1 MAADPVTAAHGDGL
15 LTAADLAFEPD
26 DGLRRELYDGVMH
39 VVPPP
44 GDTHSW
50 QVLALYR
57 LLYATAPG
65 DVFVLHDVGVHV
77 GLRRLFVP
85 DLTVVYRTTPF
96 HDNGFDPGGVLLVV
110 ECLSPGSVIMDRIAK
125 PAVYAEQGIPYF
137 WRVDNGPCLQT
148 YRPDPHAGAYGGKVE
163 LGPAEV
169 GEPASPWPL
178 QVDMNELLMPG
189 RS

>member
-77 GLRRLFVP
+77 GLRRLFVAAAA
-85 DLTVVYRTTPF
+85 
-96 HDNGFDPGGVLLVV
+96 
-110 ECLSPGSVIMDRIAK
+110 ESKRILRL
-125 PAVYAEQGIPYF
+125 AEHP
-137 WRVDNGPCLQT
+137 V
-148 YRPDPHAGAYGGKVE
+148 
-163 LGPAEV
+163 
-169 GEPASPWPL
+169 PL
-178 QVDMNELLMPG
+178 QSINE
-189 RS
+189 